1 MNIIFL
7 SSNNGILCTIGLSR
21 KRHFLALLLGVG
33 LLIGA
38 FGYGGYRL
46 AKQDDDT
53 AAPELPAEVTQW
65 KQALHDQ
72 REQLEQLRQES
83 QATIEAL
90 SSRLGLLQAHVNR
103 IDALGQKLIQMAKI
117 DKGEFDFSRMPAVG
131 GPETQPQ
138 GDLSESELRAAI
150 DRLSA
155 SLEDREDQLTV
166 LESLLMNR
174 NLQAEV
180 QPSGRPIVTG
190 WLSSYYGMRTHPISG
205 KRERHRGI
213 DFASKFGAPVVAVAK
228 GVVTFAGERSGY
240 GKVVDIKHGNGIT
253 TRYGHNS
260 RLLVSVGDTVE
271 KGFQIAEVGT
281 SGRST
286 GPHVH
291 FEVLKNGRQV
301 NPIKFIRASR

>member
-7 SSNNGILCTIGLSR
+7 SSSNGILCSIGLCR
-21 KRHFLALLLGVG
+21 KRYYLALLLGVG
-33 LLIGA
+33 LLAGV

-46 AKQDDDT
+46 AKNDATPD
-53 AAPELPAEVTQW
+53 LPNEVAEW

-72 REQLEQLRQES
+72 REELEQLKQES

-90 SSRLGLLQAHVNR
+90 SSRLGLMQAHVNR

-131 GPETQPQ
+131 GPESQPQ

-155 SLEDREDQLTV
+155 SLDDRENQLTV

-180 QPSGRPIVTG
+180 QPRGRPIVTG

-205 KRERHRGI
+205 KREMHKGI
-213 DFASKFGAPVVAVAK
+213 DFASKFGEPVVAVAK
-228 GVVTFAGERSGY
+228 GVVTFAGEKSGY

-253 TRYGHNS
+253 TRYAHNS
-260 RLLVSVGDTVE
+260 KLLVSVGDTVE

>member
-7 SSNNGILCTIGLSR
+7 SSSNGILCSIGLCR
-21 KRHFLALLLGVG
+21 KRHYLALLLGVG
-33 LLIGA
+33 LLAGA

-46 AKQDDDT
+46 AKND
-53 AAPELPAEVTQW
+53 AAPDLPAEVAEW

-72 REQLEQLRQES
+72 REELEQLKQES

-90 SSRLGLLQAHVNR
+90 SSRLGLMQAHVNR

-131 GPETQPQ
+131 GPESQPQ

-155 SLEDREDQLTV
+155 SLEDRENQLTV

-180 QPSGRPIVTG
+180 QPRGRPIVTG

-205 KRERHRGI
+205 KREMHKGI
-213 DFASKFGAPVVAVAK
+213 DFASKLGKPVVAVAK

-240 GKVVDIKHGNGIT
+240 GKVVDIEHGNGIT
-253 TRYGHNS
+253 TRYAHNS
-260 RLLVSVGDTVE
+260 KLLVSAGDTVE
-271 KGFQIAEVGT
+271 KGFQVAEVGT